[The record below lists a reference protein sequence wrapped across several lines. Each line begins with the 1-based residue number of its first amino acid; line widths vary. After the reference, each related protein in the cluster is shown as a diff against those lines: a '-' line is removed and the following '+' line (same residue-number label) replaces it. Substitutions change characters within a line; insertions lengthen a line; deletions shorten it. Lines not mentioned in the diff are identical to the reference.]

1 MTSSFL
7 AGCKARFSNQ
17 SALTR
22 LWQAVLASCWLA
34 SLHWKELIETTDI
47 HQQEMWMSILLASQ
61 VYFIVLAGSACL
73 K

>member
-7 AGCKARFSNQ
+7 AGCKAHFSNQ

-22 LWQAVLASCWLA
+22 LWQTVLASCWLA
-34 SLHWKELIETTDI
+34 SLYWKELIETTDI